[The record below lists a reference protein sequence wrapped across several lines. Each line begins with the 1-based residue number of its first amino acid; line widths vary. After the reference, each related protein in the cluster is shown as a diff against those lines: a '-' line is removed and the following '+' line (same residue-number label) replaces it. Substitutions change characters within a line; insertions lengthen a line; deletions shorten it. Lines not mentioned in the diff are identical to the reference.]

1 MAAKVVVNEGISMDQ
16 ESFIST
22 LIAQYKEEI
31 EEVLVECEH
40 VYRSTIDYELLDAK
54 VEELLRSAKVDGLE
68 EKVIWDLLH
77 ARIPSYVNYIN
88 VKSSGKK
95 AA

>member
-1 MAAKVVVNEGISMDQ
+1 MTMSKEQ
-16 ESFIST
+16 FIDT

-31 EEVLVECEH
+31 EEILVESEH
-40 VYRSTIDYELLDAK
+40 VYRSTIDYDLLNEK
-54 VEELLRSAKVDGLE
+54 VEEMFRSAKIDGLS
-68 EKVIWDLLH
+68 EKIVWDLIQ

-88 VKSSGKK
+88 CKVSGKK

>member
-1 MAAKVVVNEGISMDQ
+1 MDRD
-16 ESFIST
+16 SFTFI

-31 EEVLVECEH
+31 EEVLIECEH
-40 VYRSTIDYELLDAK
+40 VYRSTIDYEMLDKK
-54 VEELLRSAKVDGLE
+54 VEELIRSAKVDGLE
-68 EKVIWDLLH
+68 EKAIWDMLH

-88 VKSSGKK
+88 YKTTGKK

>member
-1 MAAKVVVNEGISMDQ
+1 MDRD
-16 ESFIST
+16 SFTFT

-40 VYRSTIDYELLDAK
+40 VYRSTIDYEMLDGK
-54 VEELLRSAKVDGLE
+54 VEELIRSAKVDGLE
-68 EKVIWDLLH
+68 EKVVWDLLQ
-77 ARIPSYVNYIN
+77 ARIPSYVNYVN
-88 VKSSGKK
+88 YKSTGKK

>member
-1 MAAKVVVNEGISMDQ
+1 MTMDKDQ
-16 ESFIST
+16 FTNT

-31 EEVLVECEH
+31 EELLVESEH
-40 VYRSTIDYELLDAK
+40 VYRSTIDYDLLHEK
-54 VEELLRSAKVDGLE
+54 IEELFKAARVDGLE
-68 EKVIWDLLH
+68 EKIVWDLLA

-88 VKSSGKK
+88 HRFYSKK